1 MHELLAMAVQSAP
14 STKGAADGKTSAEG
28 EAAGADGG
36 DFARALLAGL
46 QTGDGKKKQLS
57 DGLTDSQLAALQEL
71 SKKSSEEPSENS
83 SEKSSKDASGKLL
96 QRLEFDDELVGE
108 PVQAPILEVLQAMQ
122 QLLPKTS
129 QSGESG
135 PADGA
140 AESELTAAA
149 TEKVEDVLAALKLTE
164 LSSQQR
170 QDFADEYVEN
180 LSAEQRQQLLDMD
193 ISQASQVIEDIAQQV
208 QLAVTDAKPADAKSG
223 ADIDPASV
231 EWLARQLEKLPEQ
244 ASGAAEVQQ
253 LQKQIEQFRQLLP
266 GAGADANTNTEEKPA
281 LVNQLQQ
288 MIDQLPQSELKA
300 ELSKQLEQLQQVQPL
315 KPGQEAVPRTLTT
328 EQQQQ
333 IQQVID
339 QLPKAESSAEL
350 SKQLEQ
356 LQQVQPSPQGQTVRS
371 EVTASQSVQ
380 GQVTIPRTLNTEQ
393 QQQVQQVV
401 DELPD
406 SDLKTQLK
414 SSLLAEQGVKLGEQ
428 LSSENKTSAASF
440 IEPTAS
446 LVQARNEADA
456 MPGLHQQ
463 SAVPNSTVKA
473 GETSSTAQSL
483 MQAIQKPFDP
493 QQSEASQ
500 KLQERINIM
509 LSKNIQRADIR
520 IDPPELGQLQVRVNM
535 NSEQASVQFQVQSQ
549 QAREVIENA
558 MPRLREMLE
567 QQGVALADTDV
578 REQQQDGSAE
588 QQQQSAGDSRTDE
601 EQQYQIAVE
610 NGKPIALGSVDFY
623 V

>member
-1 MHELLAMAVQSAP
+1 MAVQSAP

-71 SKKSSEEPSENS
+71 SIKSSEKPSENSSENS
-83 SEKSSKDASGKLL
+83 SEKSSKDGSGKLL

-170 QDFADEYVEN
+170 QNFADEYVEN

-208 QLAVTDAKPADAKSG
+208 QLAVTDAKPADAKSA

-244 ASGAAEVQQ
+244 ASGATEVQQ

-266 GAGADANTNTEEKPA
+266 GAGADADANTNTEEKPA

-356 LQQVQPSPQGQTVRS
+356 LQQVQPSPHGQTVRS

-440 IEPTAS
+440 IEPTSS

-463 SAVPNSTVKA
+463 SALPNSTVKA

-588 QQQQSAGDSRTDE
+588 QQQQSADDSRTDE